1 MNSIRE
7 RVLREIV
14 TRLASAIAPTP
25 VLRMPAVPVTREA
38 SPALLLFV
46 DGDSITA
53 HANHLVDWHQQAKGG
68 SHRAKVGGDVYGVSH
83 RDQDHCDDGCDCQAA
98 QAPVHPLLLG

>member
-25 VLRMPAVPVTREA
+25 VLRKPFRSLARPVR
-38 SPALLLFV
+38 
-46 DGDSITA
+46 
-53 HANHLVDWHQQAKGG
+53 
-68 SHRAKVGGDVYGVSH
+68 R
-83 RDQDHCDDGCDCQAA
+83 
-98 QAPVHPLLLG
+98 